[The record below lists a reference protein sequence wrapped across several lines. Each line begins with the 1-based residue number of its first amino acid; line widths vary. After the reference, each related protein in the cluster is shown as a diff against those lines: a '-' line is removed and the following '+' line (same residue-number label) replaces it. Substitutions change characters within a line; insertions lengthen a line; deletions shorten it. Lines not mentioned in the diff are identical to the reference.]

1 MTGNASNPANRQDTN
16 VYISKYAAESTTS
29 KPTQKKLI
37 VKFPD
42 GTIISNDDAEETYID
57 ALWEFDPDSIMLNHI
72 CFNGVS
78 IITSENTKDGRVQVG
93 VNQWA
98 YVPSLTTNIK
108 RVLEI
113 ISKALNIEVEIHE
126 I

>member
-1 MTGNASNPANRQDTN
+1 MTGNASNPAKRQDTN
-16 VYISKYAAESTTS
+16 VYISKYSSESTLT
-29 KPTQKKLI
+29 KPTQKKLM

-57 ALWEFDPDSIMLNHI
+57 ALGEFDPDSIMLNHI

-113 ISKALNIEVEIHE
+113 ISETLNIEVEIHE